1 MKRMKMEIGGKDE
14 GIVMKDEEKES
25 IEEGILWGD
34 LINRGK
40 KWEELKRI
48 YVNENIYED
57 VWRNMKEYEE
67 NIIIGEG
74 IEEKRVIGK
83 VKKEMKLKKVR
94 EIVEDERE
102 KGERIMIGGEEEEGK
117 GYLYKIKI
125 VEDIEKGKRMVD
137 EEKLGKVMKIIRYR
151 DIDEVIRSEKEKK

>member
-74 IEEKRVIGK
+74 IEEKRVIGM

-151 DIDEVIRSEKEKK
+151 DID

>member
-74 IEEKRVIGK
+74 IEEKRVIGM
-83 VKKEMKLKKVR
+83 VKKDMKLKKVR

-151 DIDEVIRSEKEKK
+151 DID